1 MAANNSSYYIDEEL
15 FGMFNKVSISS
26 AVFLSLVALGTV
38 ITNGVALVAIFK
50 DPLKCFRN
58 PMATFITGILVS
70 DFLTGL
76 IVEPVLVTTY
86 VLWMRTDL
94 DIDDYEKI
102 IRGSQIINA
111 VTINTSFLTV
121 LALAVSQLLA
131 LRWPSVYN
139 QYVTS
144 PLAILGIVCI
154 WIYAVLFAL
163 LPEIAN
169 ISIEIYFF
177 VDLILHTSLISF
189 SLLIIYVVVFF
200 SFKRAMRRHEI
211 AAEAQQEDENRQ
223 EIPKQ
228 KVEKEFLVGTF
239 LVILVLIITVW
250 PFTISFYVLILR
262 VFKRDYTPSF
272 WKLYIAFIL
281 FDDILHLKFL
291 LDPIIFVW
299 RLSKYR
305 EAINIVCAP
314 IKERLWCCFARGP
327 LPRATYHRPEDEG
340 SVEDPVAPEWSTD
353 ISGAFIKEVEDEPI
367 EA

>member
-1 MAANNSSYYIDEEL
+1 MAANNSSYYLDDFDIYE
-15 FGMFNKVSISS
+15 KVTISS
-26 AVFLSLVALGTV
+26 TVFLSLVALGTV

-86 VLWMRTDL
+86 AIWTSTDL
-94 DIDDYEKI
+94 DIDDYETI
-102 IRGSQIINA
+102 IRSCQILGA
-111 VTINTSFLTV
+111 VTVNTSFLTI

-139 QYVTS
+139 RYVTS
-144 PLAILGIVCI
+144 TLAIFAIVCI
-154 WIYAVLFAL
+154 WIYAILFAL

-169 ISIEIYFF
+169 MSIEIYFF
-177 VDLILHTSLISF
+177 VDLILHTTLISF
-189 SLLIIYVVVFF
+189 VLVIIYIIIFF
-200 SFKRAMRRHEI
+200 SFKRAMRRHEV

-250 PFTISFYVLILR
+250 PFTITFYILIIRVL
-262 VFKRDYTPSF
+262 KREFTHSF
-272 WKLYIAFIL
+272 WKLYIAFVFFDNIL
-281 FDDILHLKFL
+281 YLKFL
-291 LDPIIFVW
+291 LDPLIFVW

-305 EAINIVCAP
+305 EAINIVFAP
-314 IKERLWCCFARGP
+314 IRDTLCWCCYARGP
-327 LPRATYHRPEDEG
+327 LPRAAYHRQEGEG
-340 SVEDPVAPEWSTD
+340 SAEDPLAPEWSTD
-353 ISGAFIKEVEDEPI
+353 VSGAFIKEVDADEPV